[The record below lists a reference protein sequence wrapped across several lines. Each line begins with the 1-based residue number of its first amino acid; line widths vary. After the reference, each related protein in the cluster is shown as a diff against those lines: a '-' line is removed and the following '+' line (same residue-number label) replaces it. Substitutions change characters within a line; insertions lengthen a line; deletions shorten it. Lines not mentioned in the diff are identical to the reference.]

1 MAKRKQDS
9 KRGEIPIA
17 EWVVAGIGAVLVIG
31 ALGALVMDGTKN
43 EIAAPAITLEVDTI
57 IPTGANYVVKVRAK
71 NSGGETAAAVVI
83 EGVLAQPNGAQ
94 VERSELVLD
103 YLPRRSSRTVGL
115 IYRNDPRTLSLSLR
129 AVGYQTP

>member
-1 MAKRKQDS
+1 M
-9 KRGEIPIA
+9 
-17 EWVVAGIGAVLVIG
+17 AGIGAVLVIG

-83 EGVLAQPNGAQ
+83 EGVLAQLNGAQ

-115 IYRNDPRTLSLSLR
+115 IYRNDPRALSLSLR